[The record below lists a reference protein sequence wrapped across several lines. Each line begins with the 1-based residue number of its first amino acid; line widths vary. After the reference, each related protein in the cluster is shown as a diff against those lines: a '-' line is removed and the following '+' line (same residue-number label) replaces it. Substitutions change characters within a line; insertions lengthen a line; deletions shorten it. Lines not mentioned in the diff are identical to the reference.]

1 MNLTLQ
7 VRISNL
13 SYGTSTEV
21 LSQVCELI
29 GPVINVN
36 IILDEYKQ
44 STGRAYVVFED
55 HDTAQTFVDKMH
67 GQTLDGRTINV
78 FLAAASASSRKSS
91 GGVKKDN
98 RYWEKDISK
107 KCNHCGQVGHI
118 MNSCPNTDDDFK
130 PCQLCAEVGHQM
142 YSCPMKA
149 VCFNCG
155 VPGHVSRDCMQ
166 RRSGSRRM
174 VCTICF
180 SRDHHRNRCR
190 ERPWN
195 VPTQDAVCMECGKVG
210 HSQCSEMKWFFGLTG
225 ETCFN
230 CGRNGHNGFMCRK
243 PNLDQCTRDPML
255 AQKEVEMADA
265 INL

>member
-1 MNLTLQ
+1 
-7 VRISNL
+7 
-13 SYGTSTEV
+13 
-21 LSQVCELI
+21 
-29 GPVINVN
+29 
-36 IILDEYKQ
+36 
-44 STGRAYVVFED
+44 
-55 HDTAQTFVDKMH
+55 MH
-67 GQTLDGRTINV
+67 GQSLDGRSINV
-78 FLAAASASSRKSS
+78 FLASASASSRKS
-91 GGVKKDN
+91 GGVGVKKES

-107 KCNHCGQVGHI
+107 KCNNCGMVGHL
-118 MNSCPNTDDDFK
+118 MNSCPNGDDDFR

-166 RRSGSRRM
+166 RRSNNRRQI
-174 VCTICF
+174 CTICF
-180 SRDHHRNRCR
+180 SRDHHRTRCR

-210 HSQCSEMKWFFGLTG
+210 HSQCSEMKWFFGLSG
-225 ETCFN
+225 VSCFN
-230 CGRNGHNGFMCRK
+230 CGRNDHNGFQCRR
-243 PNLDQCTRDPML
+243 PNLDQCSRDPML